1 MGIDP
6 VYLLRATVICAAL
19 LLANPS
25 FAGAR
30 ALSPAGAWQLS
41 DGTARVRVSMC
52 GDGTQLC
59 ALLTAVE
66 GKARTPGN
74 LKLLNTYVV
83 AEARMA
89 EANVWE
95 GTVHFD
101 GQSAEGKITLVT
113 ARQIEVSGCNMGV
126 CKTLLFERI

>member
-1 MGIDP
+1 MNLFRP
-6 VYLLRATVICAAL
+6 ALVAATL
-19 LLANPS
+19 LLVNPT
-25 FAGAR
+25 FAGTQT

-41 DGTARVRVSMC
+41 DGTAQVKVSMC

-59 ALLTAVE
+59 AMLTSVA

-83 AEARMA
+83 EGAQQ
-89 EANVWE
+89 ANANIWQ

-101 GQSAEGKITLVT
+101 GETAQGKITLVT
-113 ARQIEVSGCNMGV
+113 ARQIELSGCKLGM